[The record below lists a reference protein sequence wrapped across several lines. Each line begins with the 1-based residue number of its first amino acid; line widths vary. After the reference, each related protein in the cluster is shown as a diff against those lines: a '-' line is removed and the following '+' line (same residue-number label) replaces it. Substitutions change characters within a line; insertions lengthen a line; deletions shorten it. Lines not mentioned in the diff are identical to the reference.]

1 MMAQAG
7 IQVQL
12 SVKEIYAKLCP
23 KCRKKVRELIKEKVT
38 DQMVSQVIGLPEK

>member
-1 MMAQAG
+1 MAQAG

-23 KCRKKVRELIKEKVT
+23 KCKAEIKKLVKDKLT
-38 DQMVSQVIGLPEK
+38 DQLVEQMVGGE

>member
-1 MMAQAG
+1 MAQAG

-23 KCRKKVRELIKEKVT
+23 KCKAEVKKLVKDKLTYQLVE
-38 DQMVSQVIGLPEK
+38 QMVGAE